1 MGRIDKELKA
11 IMKFH
16 DYVINNIYCTRHNYK
31 INNEIKISTAFPIYL
46 RNPNEFELEYFRS
59 KSFEKI
65 FSILSI
71 LSNYYELKRIINI
84 THFDIDELHFCYSSQ
99 LYDIQNIYH
108 EYIKINNDE
117 YIKEAIKKNDV
128 KSFSLYLSSFIN
140 EDIVL
145 LEIKDWKRIDKV
157 IHKYSNCAFED
168 IVECD
173 YREYFIEKYINLFNI
188 VNFDLTIYNGLRLT
202 DNFFFMFSS
211 VRDNEYDK
219 VFEEVLLSPY
229 IIDRFVENDEDLLIL
244 MYLINS
250 FDKEKYMRERKYSV
264 DFVTCLEY
272 FLVKKIVGA
281 DSKIQNQIR
290 LKVRRCCKEVGYYIS
305 NNEINDLYDYRS
317 HVVHGNFDGLNK
329 KINEITKRA
338 WYKNHLNS
346 LYSQGTDIVCDNF
359 EKEELIYCRL
369 YEIFIIVFKL
379 FCEKRKKLEK
389 LKEITNKENIEHF
402 IF

>member
-1 MGRIDKELKA
+1 M
-11 IMKFH
+11 
-16 DYVINNIYCTRHNYK
+16 
-31 INNEIKISTAFPIYL
+31 
-46 RNPNEFELEYFRS
+46 
-59 KSFEKI
+59 
-65 FSILSI
+65 
-71 LSNYYELKRIINI
+71 
-84 THFDIDELHFCYSSQ
+84 
-99 LYDIQNIYH
+99 
-108 EYIKINNDE
+108 
-117 YIKEAIKKNDV
+117 
-128 KSFSLYLSSFIN
+128 YLSSFIN

-157 IHKYSNCAFED
+157 IDKYSNCAFEA
-168 IVECD
+168 IVECY

-202 DNFFFMFSS
+202 DNFFFIFSS

-346 LYSQGTDIVCDNF
+346 LYSQGTDIVCVYF
-359 EKEELIYCRL
+359 EKDELRYCRL